1 MSAILAY
8 VALIAVKEA
17 ANARRA
23 LALAYFSQAQAT
35 RQSGITGQRTDSL
48 KALEHARPYYTNES
62 VLRDEAIACLAL
74 ADLKSA
80 PERDS
85 ARSAGVHEMSM
96 NWGVSA
102 TGETNGTITLRG
114 PPDGQ
119 VLQSLPGCGL
129 PVTKIRFG
137 PKHPVLLAGYA
148 GGAKL
153 PTTLWDWQTGREL
166 FSLPDD
172 IQGQAVDFSA
182 DGQRL
187 AIGQARG
194 GLIVYALPEGT
205 KLLAI
210 ELRLDS
216 GRPRVPQAIR
226 FNPTGDLLA
235 ESSLDNQS
243 VQVWGLEPGL
253 AARTPLVS

>member
-1 MSAILAY
+1 VTFDEYGTILEINAAAGAMFQRSRDEMLGENISLLQLPATAEKHASYLEEFRATGVYAILGRRMEDVGLRADGTTFPTDLM
-8 VALIAVKEA
+8 VTEIHDKSRTCFTGILRDLTEQKRAEEELSR
-17 ANARRA
+17 ANA
-23 LALAYFSQAQAT
+23 
-35 RQSGITGQRTDSL
+35 
-48 KALEHARPYYTNES
+48 E
-62 VLRDEAIACLAL
+62 LRDL
-74 ADLKSA
+74 S
-80 PERDS
+80 RQ
-85 ARSAGVHEMSM
+85 AGMAEM
-96 NWGVSA
+96 A
-102 TGETNGTITLRG
+102 TG
-114 PPDGQ
+114 
-119 VLQSLPGCGL
+119 VLHNVGGCGL

-210 ELRLDS
+210 ELGNGQRRIGFSAADRNRS
-216 GRPRVPQAIR
+216 VVGFRGQAI
-226 FNPTGDLLA
+226 
-235 ESSLDNQS
+235 
-243 VQVWGLEPGL
+243 GLEYQ
-253 AARTPLVS
+253 